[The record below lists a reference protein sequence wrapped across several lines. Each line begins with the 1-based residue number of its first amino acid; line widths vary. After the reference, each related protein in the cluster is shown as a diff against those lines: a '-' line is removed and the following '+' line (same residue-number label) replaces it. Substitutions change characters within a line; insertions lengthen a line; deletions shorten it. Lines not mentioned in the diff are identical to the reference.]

1 MSAGRRSL
9 PGLAAFLTAVDPKE
23 VDQHP
28 ELEQE
33 IPQKE
38 HRQSYL
44 ASTGTQGLPEAL
56 KAFLQS
62 NVLAAIRRQSLLSQL
77 SYHSLRRSDTEN
89 LTVGR
94 TQLEMIQYRKM
105 KRAISY
111 ESPADYYE
119 NLPIKPG
126 VMFFKALLPEG
137 GSDELKVDFRVP
149 KTAIVYE
156 KIYFSEWMEAEQA
169 TVITDQFKIHEFY
182 NEFQQKASSPAALVA
197 VRRTDLRCG
206 VLSLGDLFEHIY
218 KSPLPSVGLYQERI
232 RPKHEDR
239 PALLRVF
246 IVNSTR
252 SGKASHAF
260 VIANT
265 QASPMMN
272 PVCRYIIRTDIPGSF
287 TVYRQSGI
295 SLRKAIAVGSQ
306 VIRHLQRRYL
316 LRIEEIV
323 LDFIEDL
330 AGHLWLIACKGY
342 RVETGLVQRE
352 IRMEARVEQ
361 VRCRL
366 CLLPVKTRE
375 IEHVLPFKMLL
386 LFKHHIARRGR
397 SLLPLSHIRANN
409 QDYLSHWIRLCD
421 LCHMLVQAEYE
432 LQQAEYDLGSML
444 NISVTLPEL
453 LGQPV
458 YEHPNYMPVKL
469 PQWRLLL
476 VFDTLEWV
484 YDGKL
489 PMMYLKFSLFDA
501 VFTYYQPI
509 KPDSSAITTLN
520 AARLFYYYSSLDSS
534 ALSQA
539 RNLTVSLRFTHSKG
553 WNQSILTANF
563 TPLSLFSAL
572 PALHSSSTDSTRLPI
587 YNREEE
593 IVGWVRVVVG
603 ITCGNEVALRE
614 LQTSIRRIGE
624 FYLPEEGF
632 VTGDLIPE
640 EWLEAVNTQYKTD
653 LGKTV
658 IRDENEELERCY
670 SPLLSHRRIFSNP
683 LRLKKPSSASK
694 RLKSDIK
701 SKPLYTKSR
710 RASSI
715 SSPFSTTTM
724 ATASSAQLLF
734 SIDQRTHLKTPMFL
748 PTRLMM
754 TATNTPRDWTIE
766 KDSEGED
773 SSSDLE
779 RVEEMIPATCQ
790 HADEMASPLI
800 TETIDACLRTRH
812 ISPIPQDLR
821 EGKRQGRT
829 GRKRRKDPLTR
840 IYSAARL

>member
-1 MSAGRRSL
+1 M
-9 PGLAAFLTAVDPKE
+9 
-23 VDQHP
+23 
-28 ELEQE
+28 
-33 IPQKE
+33 
-38 HRQSYL
+38 
-44 ASTGTQGLPEAL
+44 
-56 KAFLQS
+56 
-62 NVLAAIRRQSLLSQL
+62 RRQSLLSHL
-77 SYHSLRRSDTEN
+77 SCNSLKRSDTEN

-94 TQLEMIQYRKM
+94 TELEMIQYRKM
-105 KRAISY
+105 KKAISY
-111 ESPADYYE
+111 ESPLDYYD

-126 VMFFKALLPEG
+126 VTFFKALLPEG

-169 TVITDQFKIHEFY
+169 TVTTDRFLIHEFY
-182 NEFQQKASSPAALVA
+182 HDFQQRVNSPSALVA

-206 VLSLGDLFEHIY
+206 VLSLGDLYEHIY

-232 RPKHEDR
+232 KPKHEDR

-265 QASPMMN
+265 QASPAMN
-272 PVCRYIIRTDIPGSF
+272 PVCRYIIRTDIPSSF

-295 SLRKAIAVGSQ
+295 SLHKAIAAGSQ

-330 AGHLWLIACKGY
+330 DGHLWLIACKGY
-342 RVETGLVQRE
+342 RVEEARVQRE
-352 IRMEARVEQ
+352 VTREARVEQ

-375 IEHVLPFKMLL
+375 IEHILPFKMLL
-386 LFKHHIARRGR
+386 LFKHHVARRGR

-421 LCHMLVQAEYE
+421 ICHMLVQAEYQ
-432 LQQAEYDLGSML
+432 LQQAEYELGSIL
-444 NISVTLPEL
+444 NIAVTLPEL

-458 YEHPNYMPVKL
+458 YDLPNYMPGKL

-476 VFDTLEWV
+476 VFDTVEWV
-484 YDGKL
+484 NGGKL
-489 PMMYLKFSLFDA
+489 PVMCFKFSLFDD
-501 VFTYYQPI
+501 VFTYYRPI
-509 KPDSSAITTLN
+509 KPDLSTVTTLN

-534 ALSQA
+534 ALLQA
-539 RNLTVSLRFTHSKG
+539 RALTVSLRFTHSKG
-553 WNQSILTANF
+553 WNQSLLSANF
-563 TPLSLFSAL
+563 PPLSLFSAL
-572 PALHSSSTDSTRLPI
+572 PAPHSSCTDSIKLPI
-587 YNREEE
+587 YREEE
-593 IVGWVRVVVG
+593 IVAWVRVVVG
-603 ITCGNEVALRE
+603 ITCGSEVALRE

-624 FYLPEEGF
+624 LYLPEEGF
-632 VTGDLIPE
+632 VTGDLLPE
-640 EWLEAVNTQYKTD
+640 EWLEAVDSDYKTD

-658 IRDENEELERCY
+658 IRDENEELEVCY
-670 SPLLSHRRIFSNP
+670 SPLLSHRRIFSSP
-683 LRLKKPSSASK
+683 LTLKKSVSASK
-694 RLKSDIK
+694 RPKSGMK
-701 SKPLYTKSR
+701 PKPLVLFHKSR
-710 RASSI
+710 RASST

-734 SIDQRTHLKTPMFL
+734 SMDQRTHLKTPMFL
-748 PTRLMM
+748 PTRLMVT
-754 TATNTPRDWTIE
+754 TANTPRDWTIA

-779 RVEEMIPATCQ
+779 RVEEMIPSTCQ
-790 HADEMASPLI
+790 HVDEMVSPLI
-800 TETIDACLRTRH
+800 TETIDACLRSRH
-812 ISPIPQDLR
+812 IGPVSQGLGKGKGWSRTRRRRLR
-821 EGKRQGRT
+821 
-829 GRKRRKDPLTR
+829 DPLTR
-840 IYSAARL
+840 IYSAKS